1 MICIPDGNVS
11 EFENL
16 SDSDELEDHDD
27 RDDVILSNIKVT
39 NEERS
44 DDEGD
49 SSSNEND
56 TGFIHD
62 EDSQFQ

>member
-1 MICIPDGNVS
+1 VS

-27 RDDVILSNIKVT
+27 RDGVILSNIKVT
-39 NEERS
+39 TEERS

>member
-1 MICIPDGNVS
+1 VS

-56 TGFIHD
+56 TAFIHD

>member
-1 MICIPDGNVS
+1 VS